1 MPVATATA
9 LHVPSL
15 LRQYV
20 AGARTLEVSGAT
32 VREALADVERRY
44 PTLYVNICD
53 ETGAVRRHV
62 GVFVN
67 EDHIRDL
74 NGLDSPIAP
83 GDEVTVMPAV
93 SGG

>member
-1 MPVATATA
+1 MPVATTLE

-20 AGARTLEVSGAT
+20 AGARTIEVSGDT
-32 VREALADVERRY
+32 VREALADLQRRH
-44 PTLYVNICD
+44 PALYVNICD

-67 EDHIRDL
+67 EDHIKDL

-83 GDEVTVMPAV
+83 GDSVTVMPAV